1 MVPPVLEE
9 AVVAVTKQWLQHS
22 PIVLMLLSTA
32 SYASVLPV
40 DRADVMHHSYAG
52 GGVSIDGPAVQIRS
66 KVGQNL
72 SVSGTYYIDTVSG
85 ASVDVIAT
93 ASAYSEKRNEKHIGF
108 DYLAGNSLISTN
120 ITASDENDYK
130 ARTVSFDLSHDTF
143 GGLTTL
149 NIGTALGDD
158 TVGRNGDAN
167 FQEQVKRNN
176 YRVGISQIITTTWI
190 MALNGEVNLDEG
202 FLNNPYRQVRY
213 VDPTAPLGYAYQSE
227 IYPRTRNAA
236 AVSWVNKFYWSDRS
250 AVTVNI
256 RGYQDSWD
264 IRATDYELSYVKPLP
279 WGFTVEARLRYY
291 GQTQASFYRDLF
303 DYQSQLNFM
312 ARDKELSD
320 FTDLTSGIGVTY
332 KIPAFSFFHGTAP
345 EVTIQYE
352 EMFYQYNNFR
362 DVRVRNVAAGTE
374 PMYELQAR
382 VLRAFVSLYF

>member
-1 MVPPVLEE
+1 MEPPGQEE
-9 AVVAVTKQWLQHS
+9 AVVAVINLPKRWVALAFVAGSSQ
-22 PIVLMLLSTA
+22 
-32 SYASVLPV
+32 ASVLPV

-52 GGVSIDGPAVQIRS
+52 GGVNIDGPAVQVRS

-72 SVSGTYYIDTVSG
+72 SISGTYYIDTVSG
-85 ASVDVIAT
+85 ASVDVVAT
-93 ASAYSEKRNEKHIGF
+93 ASAYSEQRKEKHIGF
-108 DYLAGNSLISTN
+108 DYLAGNSLLSAN
-120 ITASDENDYK
+120 VTASDENDYK
-130 ARTVSFDLSHDTF
+130 ARTVSFDISHDTF

-149 NIGTALGDD
+149 SLGTALGDD

-176 YRVGISQIITTTWI
+176 YRVGITQIITTTWI

-236 AVSWVNKFYWSDRS
+236 AVSLVNKFYWSDRS
-250 AVTVNI
+250 AFTFNI

-264 IRATDYELSYVKPLP
+264 IRSADYEVSYVKPLD
-279 WGFTVEARLRYY
+279 WGFTVEARIRYY
-291 GQTQASFYRDLF
+291 KQTQASFYRDLF

-320 FTDLTSGIGVTY
+320 FSDLTSGVGLIY
-332 KIPAFSFFHGTAP
+332 KLPAFSFFKGTAP
-345 EVTIQYE
+345 EITLQYE
-352 EMFYQYNNFR
+352 EMLYKYNNFR
-362 DVRVRNVAAGTE
+362 DVRVRNVPAGTE
-374 PMYELQAR
+374 PMYELEAR
-382 VLRAFVSLYF
+382 VIRAFFSLYF

>member
-1 MVPPVLEE
+1 
-9 AVVAVTKQWLQHS
+9 VAVTNLA
-22 PIVLMLLSTA
+22 MRGSTA
-32 SYASVLPV
+32 ALLLVAGAAQASVLPV
-40 DRADVMHHSYAG
+40 DRADVMHHSYSG
-52 GGVSIDGPAVQIRS
+52 GGVSIDGPAVQVRS

-72 SVSGTYYIDTVSG
+72 SISGTYYIDTVSG
-85 ASVDVIAT
+85 ASVDVVAT
-93 ASAYSEKRNEKHIGF
+93 ASAYSEQRKEKHIGF
-108 DYLAGNSLISTN
+108 DYLAGNSLLSAN
-120 ITASDENDYK
+120 VTASDENDYK
-130 ARTVSFDLSHDTF
+130 ARTVSFDISHDTF

-149 NIGTALGDD
+149 SLGTALGDD

-236 AVSWVNKFYWSDRS
+236 AVSLVNKFYWPDRS
-250 AVTVNI
+250 AFTLNV

-264 IRATDYELSYVKPLP
+264 IRSTDYEISYVKPLD
-279 WGFTVEARLRYY
+279 WGFTVEARIRYY
-291 GQTQASFYRDLF
+291 TQTQASFYRDLF

-320 FTDLTSGIGVTY
+320 FSDLTSGLGLIY
-332 KIPAFSFFHGTAP
+332 KLPQFSFFKGTAP
-345 EVTIQYE
+345 EITLQYE
-352 EMFYQYNNFR
+352 EMFYKYNNFR
-362 DVRVRNVAAGTE
+362 DVRVRDVPAGTE
-374 PMYELQAR
+374 PLYELEAR
-382 VLRAFVSLYF
+382 VIRAFFSLYF